1 MNPHNPRFYSELEQT
16 SSYYYDESPKVI
28 RSMPIGNERLAA
40 LRDLG
45 VTFKEGTQRVTKI
58 ATPSGTPI
66 LPSFVDAGQIDNL
79 LLQEQKKQ
87 QSRPKYYTESA
98 GSFSFHEDYG
108 RRGEWR

>member
-1 MNPHNPRFYSELEQT
+1 MQRSFSFSSLLFKMNPHNPRFYSELEQT

-66 LPSFVDAGQIDNL
+66 LPSFVDAGQIDVKN
-79 LLQEQKKQ
+79 E
-87 QSRPKYYTESA
+87 
-98 GSFSFHEDYG
+98 
-108 RRGEWR
+108 

>member
-66 LPSFVDAGQIDNL
+66 LPSFVDAGQIDVKN
-79 LLQEQKKQ
+79 E
-87 QSRPKYYTESA
+87 
-98 GSFSFHEDYG
+98 
-108 RRGEWR
+108 